1 MTLRTLLT
9 HAAAAAAGIAATLL
23 IGAGAPNLLAQAQI
37 PSAPAPPPGQR
48 ITELFTKVMDDV
60 QGREMRIRLSE
71 REPGNGTGPHRH
83 PCCHT
88 FGYVLEGTYEFKVDD
103 EPVRLLKA
111 GEVFYEPPNALH
123 AVSRNSSVTE
133 KVKYLVIQVADPSKA
148 ATVPER

>member
-1 MTLRTLLT
+1 MTLRSLFT

-23 IGAGAPNLLAQAQI
+23 AGAGAPNLLAQT
-37 PSAPAPPPGQR
+37 PPGQR
-48 ITELFTKVMDDV
+48 VTEVFTKVMDDV

-71 REPGNGTGPHRH
+71 RDPGNGSAAHRH

-111 GEVFYEPPNALH
+111 GDVFYEPPNALH
-123 AVSRNSSVTE
+123 AVSRNPSTTD
-133 KVKYLVIQVADPSKA
+133 KVKYLVIQVADPGKA